1 MNKIFLFLVS
11 FFLVGRPCF
20 NQKLVNPIS
29 EITIE
34 SVVHK
39 LFSEFSQNLDRSIFK
54 STDTKFLIDSIILD
68 DRIASENIKSIFYK
82 DLLNSNL
89 TDLNV
94 YPKKDVIAKSISYY
108 FPNASKSYTDDNI
121 LKMDLFERNSKLK
134 NEKVMFI
141 KYARFYKLANKNIYF
156 FSFNYFC
163 GHLCGGQYCIRFE
176 VDFDGNI
183 NNYLI
188 SFNES

>member
-1 MNKIFLFLVS
+1 MRLIMNKIFLLLFAYFLI
-11 FFLVGRPCF
+11 GRPCF

-29 EITIE
+29 EVTIE

-54 STDTKFLIDSIILD
+54 NNDTKFLIDSIILD
-68 DRIASENIKSIFYK
+68 ERKAMENIKSIFNQ

-89 TDLNV
+89 TDLNI

-108 FPNASKSYTDDNI
+108 FPKASKSYSDDNI
-121 LKMDLFERNSKLK
+121 LKLDLFERNSKLK

-141 KYARFYKLANKNIYF
+141 N
-156 FSFNYFC
+156 
-163 GHLCGGQYCIRFE
+163 
-176 VDFDGNI
+176 
-183 NNYLI
+183 
-188 SFNES
+188 